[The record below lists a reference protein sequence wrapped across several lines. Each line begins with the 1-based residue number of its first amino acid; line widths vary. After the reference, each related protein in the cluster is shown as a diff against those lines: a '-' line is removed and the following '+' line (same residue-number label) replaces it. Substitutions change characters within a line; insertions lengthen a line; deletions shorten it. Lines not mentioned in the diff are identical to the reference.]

1 MKCGNLDTN
10 ARALKQRIQS
20 HEQYGANDLNQWIF
34 DHFQLKEGLS
44 VLELGCGTGKQTVP
58 IAKMIGSSGQI
69 LAVDISQEALDSL
82 FQSARELKL
91 ANRISLLCS
100 GIDGIGKS
108 IQKTVDRV
116 LSSYSLYY
124 AESPDLVFRDL
135 QRLLNPGGI
144 LFFCGPAKDNND
156 ELKNFHY
163 SLTGSRPPKSGGAGE
178 FMEETGPRLAREL
191 FAAVEM
197 FSFENPLRFDS
208 ADVLYAYWA
217 AYNLYD
223 ACLEKEFKASAEQ
236 YFKTHQCFETI
247 KRVVGVRASK

>member
-34 DHFQLKEGLS
+34 DHIQLTEGLS
-44 VLELGCGTGKQTVP
+44 VLELGCGTGKQTLP
-58 IAKMIGSSGQI
+58 MAKLIGRVGHI
-69 LAVDISQEALDSL
+69 FAVDISQEALDSL
-82 FQSARELKL
+82 LRSAQELTL
-91 ANRISLLCS
+91 ESRISLLCK
-100 GIDGIGKS
+100 GIDDIGRYVP
-108 IQKTVDRV
+108 QNVDRV
-116 LSSYSLYY
+116 VSSYSLYY
-124 AESPDLVFRDL
+124 AESPDTVFRAL
-135 QRLLNPGGI
+135 HRLMNTGGI
-144 LFFCGPAKDNND
+144 LFYCGPAKDNND

-208 ADVLYAYWA
+208 ADALYAYWA